1 MIQFPN
7 AKINIGLDIVAKRND
22 GFHEIHTVFYP
33 IPWCDVL
40 EIVPSDELKLTVTGI
55 EISGNME
62 DNICIKA
69 FRMLQLD
76 FQIP

>member
-7 AKINIGLDIVAKRND
+7 AKINIGLDIFAKRED

-33 IPWCDVL
+33 IRWCDVL
-40 EIVPSDELKLTVTGI
+40 EIIESKTLQLTVYGLTIDGDI
-55 EISGNME
+55 N

-69 FRMLQLD
+69 YNLLKEKLTH
-76 FQIP
+76 